1 MSVSGFTRRGDETEA
16 IGNSKRANT
25 RSKALA
31 IPNWGYASRNPV
43 WNQRS
48 PQISARYNYRQA
60 YFLGSRTAVQAVNT
74 NWKKDR
80 DANSRDGHGRM
91 PASSHPPSG
100 STSRLLVIDRVAV
113 SMGWPLGVHREQ
125 WSIHGTLGGTS
136 HGMASRSRALLKG

>member
-31 IPNWGYASRNPV
+31 IPNWATLPGTRFGTNGRHKFLHDI
-43 WNQRS
+43 NC
-48 PQISARYNYRQA
+48 RQA